1 MNALYKGFVVS
12 AVSSLIILYPV
23 TDYVIG
29 FASEYTVNGKSFTG
43 MSLYYCGIIG
53 LVITGLLIWITEYYT
68 GTEYRPVRSIAKSS
82 TTGHGTNVIQ
92 GLAVSMEALQYQ
104 L

>member
-1 MNALYKGFVVS
+1 
-12 AVSSLIILYPV
+12 
-23 TDYVIG
+23 
-29 FASEYTVNGKSFTG
+29 

-68 GTEYRPVRSIAKSS
+68 GTEYRPVKSIAASS

-92 GLAVSMEALQYQ
+92 GLAVSMEATAIPALIIVAGILGYKFNRWTFWNSNSCYYNVGFSWNGCCT
-104 L
+104 